1 MHISETFPNCRKVF
15 MDNKM
20 KMLVSVMFYGKLK
33 TLYKALNNYSTPVGI
48 IVSYC
53 LCKSIIT
60 KHFVNNNV
68 LVLCS
73 GDNLFRTSDEAS
85 DIIQG
90 FVVFLRCFRKM
101 TC

>member
-1 MHISETFPNCRKVF
+1 
-15 MDNKM
+15 M
-20 KMLVSVMFYGKLK
+20 KMLVSVMFCGKLK
-33 TLYKALNNYSTPVGI
+33 TLYTALNNYSIPVGTI
-48 IVSYC
+48 LRHC
-53 LCKSIIT
+53 RCKSIIT
-60 KHFVNNNV
+60 NHFVNNNV

-90 FVVFLRCFRKM
+90 FVVFLRRFRKM